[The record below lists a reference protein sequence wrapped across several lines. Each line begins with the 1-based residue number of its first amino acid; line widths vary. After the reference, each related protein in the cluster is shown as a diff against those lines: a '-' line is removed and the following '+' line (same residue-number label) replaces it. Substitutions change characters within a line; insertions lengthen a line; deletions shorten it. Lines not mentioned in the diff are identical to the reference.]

1 MTTVEPLHE
10 GHLVTEQGGR
20 CGEVVDLGGWGGTDF
35 LREHKMFIVL
45 ISGLLYPIMVIQ
57 SYIIYTCRLDK
68 TYKKLELCF
77 QSKC

>member
-1 MTTVEPLHE
+1 M
-10 GHLVTEQGGR
+10 
-20 CGEVVDLGGWGGTDF
+20 GGTDF